1 MKKLFIIAALSALT
15 MSAQAQEKLNL
26 STYNGTNIARYDGK
40 VCNITVNRYMFTGWN
55 TISLPFSMTEQELNE
70 TFGND
75 CKLEMLI
82 SAEDNAQGITLNF
95 IDCKAGGLQANTPYM
110 LYFTGESGN
119 KKFVKEAEILDAQSN
134 IILTTLNGETVTMTG
149 AAKHTEA
156 DGLYGVMARD
166 NAEVKFVSV
175 GGENTNGFYATRCYI
190 RLSSGTDK
198 KLTARHLGYG
208 EATSIAAIANKDE
221 MVDVYNLAG
230 TKVASQIRASEVSN
244 LHSGLYIVKGQ
255 KILVK

>member
-40 VCNITVNRYMFTGWN
+40 VCNVTVNRYVFTGWN

-221 MVDVYNLAG
+221 MVDVYNMAG

>member
-40 VCNITVNRYMFTGWN
+40 VCNVTVNRYVFTGWN

-221 MVDVYNLAG
+221 IVDVYNLAG

>member
-40 VCNITVNRYMFTGWN
+40 VCNVTVNRYVFTGWN

-119 KKFVKEAEILDAQSN
+119 KKFVKEAEIMDAQSN

-221 MVDVYNLAG
+221 IVDVYNLAG

>member
-1 MKKLFIIAALSALT
+1 
-15 MSAQAQEKLNL
+15 
-26 STYNGTNIARYDGK
+26 
-40 VCNITVNRYMFTGWN
+40 
-55 TISLPFSMTEQELNE
+55 
-70 TFGND
+70 
-75 CKLEMLI
+75 
-82 SAEDNAQGITLNF
+82 
-95 IDCKAGGLQANTPYM
+95 
-110 LYFTGESGN
+110 
-119 KKFVKEAEILDAQSN
+119 
-134 IILTTLNGETVTMTG
+134 
-149 AAKHTEA
+149 
-156 DGLYGVMARD
+156 MARD